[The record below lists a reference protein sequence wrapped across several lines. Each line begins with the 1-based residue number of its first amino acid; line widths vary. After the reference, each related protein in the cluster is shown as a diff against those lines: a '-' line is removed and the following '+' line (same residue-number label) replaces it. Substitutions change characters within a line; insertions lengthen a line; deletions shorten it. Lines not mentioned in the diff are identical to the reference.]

1 MSAILE
7 AKHIN
12 KYFKKPVLFHVLKDI
27 NFTVKKGEFASIMGK
42 SGCGKSTLLYIL
54 STMDT
59 DYEGEL
65 YLNNKLISGEIG
77 DHLSYIRNKHIG
89 FVFQFHYLLSEFSVL
104 ENIMLPAK
112 KLGEKSFQEIEHD
125 AILKLK
131 MLNIEHL
138 LHKKAS
144 QISGGEKQRVAIAR
158 ALINNPSIIM
168 GDEPTGNLD
177 SHNSDNVFNILNNMA
192 LNDKSACVRATA
204 IESTAQRCKKN
215 PIYSPKIVEQSQIT
229 AFDKSTNVRRA
240 TAFAISVINDKAT
253 IPLLINLLKDPN
265 GDVRNWAAFAIN
277 INKYDNSDIR
287 DCFVEM
293 LQDKNE
299 EVRIEAIIGLS
310 YRKDKRVLSVLC
322 DELKKNTVY
331 DDIIEAA
338 GELGDKTLLPV
349 LDTMLYKFD
358 DNEIITSAIDKL
370 KRS

>member
-1 MSAILE
+1 MEAPAMSNTYQKRKASKEYGLY
-7 AKHIN
+7 N
-12 KYFKKPVLFHVLKDI
+12 QCKKLNDDELFRLLDDHNSLKRISSARVLQLRGGQDAVRLVI
-27 NFTVKKGEFASIMGK
+27 EFCSDK
-42 SGCGKSTLLYIL
+42 
-54 STMDT
+54 
-59 DYEGEL
+59 
-65 YLNNKLISGEIG
+65 N
-77 DHLSYIRNKHIG
+77 YIRRDIG
-89 FVFQFHYLLSEFSVL
+89 AFILGQ
-104 ENIMLPAK
+104 IKICK
-112 KLGEKSFQEIEHD
+112 KCE
-125 AILKLK
+125 
-131 MLNIEHL
+131 
-138 LHKKAS
+138 
-144 QISGGEKQRVAIAR
+144 
-158 ALINNPSIIM
+158 
-168 GDEPTGNLD
+168 
-177 SHNSDNVFNILNNMA
+177 DNVFNILNNMA

-310 YRKDKRVLSVLC
+310 YRKDKRVANYRSFYRKDKRVLSVLC

>member
-1 MSAILE
+1 MEVPAMSNTYQKRKASKEYGLYNQCKKLNDDELFRLLDDHNSLKRISSARVLQLRGGQDAVRLAI
-7 AKHIN
+7 
-12 KYFKKPVLFHVLKDI
+12 
-27 NFTVKKGEFASIMGK
+27 EFCSDK
-42 SGCGKSTLLYIL
+42 
-54 STMDT
+54 
-59 DYEGEL
+59 
-65 YLNNKLISGEIG
+65 N
-77 DHLSYIRNKHIG
+77 YIRRDIG
-89 FVFQFHYLLSEFSVL
+89 AFILGQ
-104 ENIMLPAK
+104 IKICK
-112 KLGEKSFQEIEHD
+112 KCE
-125 AILKLK
+125 
-131 MLNIEHL
+131 
-138 LHKKAS
+138 
-144 QISGGEKQRVAIAR
+144 
-158 ALINNPSIIM
+158 
-168 GDEPTGNLD
+168 
-177 SHNSDNVFNILNNMA
+177 DNVFNILNNMA

-215 PIYSPKIVEQSQIT
+215 SIYSPKIVEQSQIT

>member
-1 MSAILE
+1 MEVPAMSNTYQKRKASKEYGLYNQCKKLNDDELFRLPDDHNSLKRISSARVLQLRGGQDAVRLAI
-7 AKHIN
+7 
-12 KYFKKPVLFHVLKDI
+12 
-27 NFTVKKGEFASIMGK
+27 EFCSDK
-42 SGCGKSTLLYIL
+42 
-54 STMDT
+54 
-59 DYEGEL
+59 
-65 YLNNKLISGEIG
+65 N
-77 DHLSYIRNKHIG
+77 YIRRDIG
-89 FVFQFHYLLSEFSVL
+89 AFILGQ
-104 ENIMLPAK
+104 IKICK
-112 KLGEKSFQEIEHD
+112 KCE
-125 AILKLK
+125 
-131 MLNIEHL
+131 
-138 LHKKAS
+138 
-144 QISGGEKQRVAIAR
+144 
-158 ALINNPSIIM
+158 
-168 GDEPTGNLD
+168 
-177 SHNSDNVFNILNNMA
+177 DNVFNILNNMT

>member
-1 MSAILE
+1 MSNTYQ
-7 AKHIN
+7 KR
-12 KYFKKPVLFHVLKDI
+12 K
-27 NFTVKKGEFASIMGK
+27 ASKEYG
-42 SGCGKSTLLYIL
+42 LY
-54 STMDT
+54 
-59 DYEGEL
+59 
-65 YLNNKLISGEIG
+65 N
-77 DHLSYIRNKHIG
+77 
-89 FVFQFHYLLSEFSVL
+89 QC
-104 ENIMLPAK
+104 K
-112 KLGEKSFQEIEHD
+112 KLNDDELFR
-125 AILKLK
+125 
-131 MLNIEHL
+131 L
-138 LHKKAS
+138 L
-144 QISGGEKQRVAIAR
+144 
-158 ALINNPSIIM
+158 
-168 GDEPTGNLD
+168 DD
-177 SHNSDNVFNILNNMA
+177 HNSLKRIS
-192 LNDKSACVRATA
+192 SARVLQLRGGQDAVRLA

-215 PIYSPKIVEQSQIT
+215 QIYSPKIVEQSQIT